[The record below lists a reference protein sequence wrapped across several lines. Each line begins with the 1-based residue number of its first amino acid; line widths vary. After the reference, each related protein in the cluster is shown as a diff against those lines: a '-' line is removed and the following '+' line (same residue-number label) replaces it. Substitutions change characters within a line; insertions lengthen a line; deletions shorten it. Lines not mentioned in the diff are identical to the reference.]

1 MTRPALRLVLDQE
14 KDTDARTADWP
25 SAETTGLH
33 IHLHIGTPDQQNAR
47 PTETSP
53 PAASAIQ
60 GTSGRS
66 VLRPI
71 MLGVA
76 GVFIVLVAFEVGAR
90 SGEGHA
96 RAIASSPTNTAALA
110 SIIPG
115 LQSLPS
121 ASANEMP
128 AALRQQLAQPPTVT
142 APPGPAVS
150 AGAQDAFGLQR

>member
-1 MTRPALRLVLDQE
+1 MTRPALRLVLEEE
-14 KDTDARTADWP
+14 KPTDATAVDWP
-25 SAETTGLH
+25 SSETAGLH
-33 IHLHIGTPDQQNAR
+33 IHLHVGTPAPQNAR

-60 GTSGRS
+60 EQSGKS

-76 GVFIVLVAFEVGAR
+76 GVLFLFVAFEVGAR

-96 RAIASSPTNTAALA
+96 RALASSQTNTAALA
-110 SIIPG
+110 SILPR
-115 LQSLPS
+115 LQSLPP

-128 AALRQQLAQPPTVT
+128 AALRQQLAQPPTIT
-142 APPGPAVS
+142 APPGPPVP
-150 AGAQDAFGLQR
+150 AGAHNPFGLQQ

>member
-60 GTSGRS
+60 GTSEG
-66 VLRPI
+66 
-71 MLGVA
+71 
-76 GVFIVLVAFEVGAR
+76 AFCDP
-90 SGEGHA
+90 SC
-96 RAIASSPTNTAALA
+96 
-110 SIIPG
+110 
-115 LQSLPS
+115 S
-121 ASANEMP
+121 ASP
-128 AALRQQLAQPPTVT
+128 ACLSSWWRLKWERDRGRATLAHSRRRRRTLLR
-142 APPGPAVS
+142 
-150 AGAQDAFGLQR
+150 